1 MKQALLMVVLAAA
14 GCGSQEQS
22 KGRDA
27 QPAAVSRGAEGSG
40 APAPTKTEP
49 VGSTSST
56 SPPKKEERGNTPP
69 GQTRAGEAPA
79 SGAISDPSG
88 VTKR

>member
-22 KGRDA
+22 KTRDA
-27 QPAAVSRGAEGSG
+27 EPAAVSRGAEASGS
-40 APAPTKTEP
+40 AAPTKPEP

-56 SPPKKEERGNTPP
+56 PAPKKEERGNTPP

-79 SGAISDPSG
+79 SGAIADPSG
-88 VTKR
+88 ATKR